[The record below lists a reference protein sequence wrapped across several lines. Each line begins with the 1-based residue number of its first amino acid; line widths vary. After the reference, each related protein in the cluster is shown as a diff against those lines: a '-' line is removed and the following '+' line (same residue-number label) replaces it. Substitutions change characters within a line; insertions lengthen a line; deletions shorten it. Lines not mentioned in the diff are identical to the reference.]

1 MTPGATS
8 AARIAAARLDWI
20 VPQWPAPDTI
30 EAFVT
35 TRNARDDT
43 GRAIAFDPG
52 GHALPQ
58 NPAAAAAVIADRDRL
73 VGFLPAR
80 PCWLE
85 QMHGTEVARF
95 DDSRSATHVDAAKT
109 HRSWPMPRADGA
121 VTRTRGVVLAIRTA
135 DCLPVLL
142 CSRAGTVVGA
152 AHAGWRGLA
161 AGVLEN
167 TLAALGCDADEAI
180 AWLGPGIGQRAFE
193 VGADVRDAFTIRD
206 ADAAAAF
213 IAGRPGHWYAD
224 LEALAR
230 RRLSRAGVGSV
241 FGGGLCTY
249 TDAER
254 FYSWRRE
261 PPCGR
266 MAALI
271 WIRNRDPVPVSA
283 TRMPT

>member
-1 MTPGATS
+1 MTPGANS

-20 VPQWPAPDTI
+20 VPRWPAPDTI

-43 GRAIAFDPG
+43 GRAMAFDPG
-52 GHALPQ
+52 GYALPQ
-58 NPAAAAAVIADRDRL
+58 DPAAAAAVIADRDRL
-73 VGFLPAR
+73 AGFLPAR

-85 QMHGTEVARF
+85 QMHGAEVARF
-95 DDSRSATHVDAAKT
+95 DDSRNAIHADAAKT
-109 HRSWPMPRADGA
+109 RRSWPVPRADGA

-142 CSRAGTVVGA
+142 CSRTGTAVGA

-161 AGVLEN
+161 AGVVEN
-167 TLAALGCDADEAI
+167 TLAALGCNADDVI

-193 VGADVRDAFTIRD
+193 VGDEVRDAFTIRD

-213 IAGRPGHWYAD
+213 IAGRAGHWYAD

-230 RRLSRAGVGSV
+230 RRLSRAGVDAV
-241 FGGGLCTY
+241 YGGG
-249 TDAER
+249 
-254 FYSWRRE
+254 
-261 PPCGR
+261 
-266 MAALI
+266 
-271 WIRNRDPVPVSA
+271 
-283 TRMPT
+283 